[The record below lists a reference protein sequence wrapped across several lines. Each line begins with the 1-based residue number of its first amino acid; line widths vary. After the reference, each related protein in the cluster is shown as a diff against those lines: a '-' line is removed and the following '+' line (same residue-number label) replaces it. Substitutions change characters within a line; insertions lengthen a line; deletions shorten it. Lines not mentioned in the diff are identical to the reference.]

1 MLDGCYRC
9 PCTSEPYILASHYL
23 RDLAANDFLDETLDS
38 DPTAIFVR
46 TSGAKTMRK
55 NPLFVAFVIWA
66 FVLAAV
72 GQNQTVQSSTQT
84 ATSAATTSGS
94 VLQDGT
100 PVKLRF
106 GTTVSSSTAHVGDSV
121 DLEVLEDVTVGN
133 TVVIQKG
140 ATAIATV
147 TDAHSKKSMGRAGKL
162 DINIDYVR
170 LADGEKAALKAVQD
184 VKGGGHQGAM
194 TGAMVATSL
203 VFFPAAPL
211 FLFVHG
217 KDISI
222 PKGTQITAFA
232 NGDMPLVMAR
242 FQPGASTGIPIVAGT
257 ASATTELDITSKP
270 DGAEISIDGNF
281 VGNTPSNVTV
291 TCATH
296 TISIRQ
302 AGYHVWERTISTSG
316 GKVNLAATLTTT
328 GATNAVQPAIY
339 DSESLG
345 DAARAAKA
353 KHTAQTVETAAPQN

>member
-1 MLDGCYRC
+1 
-9 PCTSEPYILASHYL
+9 
-23 RDLAANDFLDETLDS
+23 
-38 DPTAIFVR
+38 
-46 TSGAKTMRK
+46 MRK

-66 FVLAAV
+66 LVLAAL
-72 GQNQTVQSSTQT
+72 GQSQSVQSSTPG
-84 ATSAATTSGS
+84 AAPASGP

-100 PVKLRF
+100 PVKLRL
-106 GTTVSSSTAHVGDSV
+106 GTTVSSSTAHVGDSI
-121 DLEVLEDVTVGN
+121 DLEVIEEVTIGS

-147 TDAHSKKSMGRAGKL
+147 TDAHSKKSMGRAGKV

-170 LADGEKAALKAVQD
+170 LADGEKAALRAVKD

-211 FLFVHG
+211 FLFMHG

-222 PKGTQITAFA
+222 PKGTEITAFVS
-232 NGDMPLVMAR
+232 GDMPIALAR
-242 FQPGASTGIPIVAGT
+242 FQPGAPIGTPIIAGT

-281 VGNTPSNVTV
+281 VGNTPSNITV
-291 TCATH
+291 TSAQH
-296 TISIRQ
+296 TITVKLV
-302 AGYHVWERTISTSG
+302 GYHVWERTISASG
-316 GKVNLAATLTTT
+316 GKVTLAAALATTD
-328 GATNAVQPAIY
+328 ATETSRPAIY

-345 DAARAAKA
+345 EAARAARA
-353 KHTAQTVETAAPQN
+353 KHAAETLQTAAPQN

>member
-72 GQNQTVQSSTQT
+72 GQNQPVQSSTQT

-94 VLQDGT
+94 VLEDGT

-121 DLEVLEDVTVGN
+121 DLEVLEEVTVGN

-194 TGAMVATSL
+194 TGAMVATS
-203 VFFPAAPL
+203 
-211 FLFVHG
+211 
-217 KDISI
+217 
-222 PKGTQITAFA
+222 
-232 NGDMPLVMAR
+232 
-242 FQPGASTGIPIVAGT
+242 
-257 ASATTELDITSKP
+257 
-270 DGAEISIDGNF
+270 
-281 VGNTPSNVTV
+281 
-291 TCATH
+291 
-296 TISIRQ
+296 
-302 AGYHVWERTISTSG
+302 
-316 GKVNLAATLTTT
+316 
-328 GATNAVQPAIY
+328 
-339 DSESLG
+339 
-345 DAARAAKA
+345 
-353 KHTAQTVETAAPQN
+353 

>member
-1 MLDGCYRC
+1 
-9 PCTSEPYILASHYL
+9 
-23 RDLAANDFLDETLDS
+23 
-38 DPTAIFVR
+38 
-46 TSGAKTMRK
+46 MRK

-72 GQNQTVQSSTQT
+72 GQNQAVQSSTQT
-84 ATSAATTSGS
+84 ATSAPPTSGS

-100 PVKLRF
+100 PVKLRL
-106 GTTVSSSTAHVGDSV
+106 GTTVSSSTAHAGDSI
-121 DLEVLEDVTVGN
+121 DLEVLEEVTVGG

-140 ATAIATV
+140 ATAMATV
-147 TDAHSKKSMGRAGKL
+147 TDAHSKKSMGRAGKI

-203 VFFPAAPL
+203 VFLPAAPL
-211 FLFVHG
+211 FLFIHG

-222 PKGTQITAFA
+222 PKGTEITAFV
-232 NGDMPLVMAR
+232 NGDMPIALAR
-242 FQPGASTGIPIVAGT
+242 FQPGAAGT
-257 ASATTELDITSKP
+257 PSIAGASAMTELDITSKP

-291 TCATH
+291 TSAQH

-316 GKVNLAATLTTT
+316 GKVNLAATLATTD
-328 GATNAVQPAIY
+328 ATNTTAQPAIY

-345 DAARAAKA
+345 EAGRAARA
-353 KHTAQTVETAAPQN
+353 KHAAQTVQTAAPQN

>member
-1 MLDGCYRC
+1 
-9 PCTSEPYILASHYL
+9 
-23 RDLAANDFLDETLDS
+23 
-38 DPTAIFVR
+38 
-46 TSGAKTMRK
+46 MRK

-72 GQNQTVQSSTQT
+72 CQNQPVQSSTQT
-84 ATSAATTSGS
+84 ATSAAQTSGS

-106 GTTVSSSTAHVGDSV
+106 GTTVSSSTAHVSDSI
-121 DLEVLEDVTVGN
+121 DLEVLEEVAVGS

-203 VFFPAAPL
+203 VFLPAAPL
-211 FLFVHG
+211 FLFIHG

-222 PKGTQITAFA
+222 PKGTEITAFV
-232 NGDMPLVMAR
+232 NGDMPIALAR
-242 FQPGASTGIPIVAGT
+242 FQPGATGTTPTVAGT
-257 ASATTELDITSKP
+257 VSATTELDITSKP

-281 VGNTPSNVTV
+281 AGNTPSNITV
-291 TCATH
+291 TCAQH

-316 GKVNLAATLTTT
+316 GKVNLAATLATTDA
-328 GATNAVQPAIY
+328 GNAAQPATY

-345 DAARAAKA
+345 DAARAARA
-353 KHTAQTVETAAPQN
+353 KHPPQTVQTAAPQN

>member
-1 MLDGCYRC
+1 M
-9 PCTSEPYILASHYL
+9 H
-23 RDLAANDFLDETLDS
+23 
-38 DPTAIFVR
+38 
-46 TSGAKTMRK
+46 K

-66 FVLAAV
+66 FVLAAI
-72 GQNQTVQSSTQT
+72 GQTQPVQSSTQI
-84 ATSAATTSGS
+84 ATSAAPTSGS

-121 DLEVLEDVTVGN
+121 DLEVLEEVTVGN

-162 DINIDYVR
+162 DINIDYAR
-170 LADGEKAALKAVQD
+170 LADGEKAALRAVKD

-203 VFFPAAPL
+203 IFFPAAPL

-222 PKGTQITAFA
+222 PKGTEITAFV
-232 NGDMPLVMAR
+232 NGDMPIALAR
-242 FQPGASTGIPIVAGT
+242 FQPGAAPTGTPIIAGS

-281 VGNTPSNVTV
+281 VGNTPSNVIV
-291 TCATH
+291 TCAQH

-316 GKVNLAATLTTT
+316 GKVNLAATLATTD
-328 GATNAVQPAIY
+328 ATNTAQPAIY

-353 KHTAQTVETAAPQN
+353 KHTAQTVQTAAPQN

>member
-1 MLDGCYRC
+1 
-9 PCTSEPYILASHYL
+9 
-23 RDLAANDFLDETLDS
+23 
-38 DPTAIFVR
+38 
-46 TSGAKTMRK
+46 MRK
-55 NPLFVAFVIWA
+55 NPMFVAFVIWT

-72 GQNQTVQSSTQT
+72 GQNQAVQPSTPT
-84 ATSAATTSGS
+84 ATSAAPTSGS

-100 PVKLRF
+100 PIKLRF
-106 GTTVSSSTAHVGDSV
+106 GTTVSSQTAHVGDSV
-121 DLEVLEDVTVGN
+121 DLEVLEEVTVGS

-140 ATAIATV
+140 ASALASV
-147 TDAHSKKSMGRAGKL
+147 TEAQSKRSMGRAGKL

-170 LADGEKAALKAVQD
+170 LADGEKAALRAVKD

-203 VFFPAAPL
+203 IFFPAAPL
-211 FLFVHG
+211 FLFMHG

-222 PKGTQITAFA
+222 PKGTEITAFVS
-232 NGDMPLVMAR
+232 GDMPIALAR
-242 FQPGASTGIPIVAGT
+242 FQPGAPIGAPGTVAP
-257 ASATTELDITSKP
+257 ATTELDIASKP

-281 VGNTPSNVTV
+281 VGNTPSTVVV
-291 TCATH
+291 TCAQH

-316 GKVNLAATLTTT
+316 GKVNLTATLATTD
-328 GATNAVQPAIY
+328 ATATAQPAIY

-353 KHTAQTVETAAPQN
+353 KHAAETVQTAAPQN